1 MDLLEV
7 YGRGYIMQ
15 HCIAYM
21 TEKMEERRYRAYITD
36 ALMAIAENTARFAG
50 GQTMRGRWYQAYEP
64 QDTRTGDEIAL
75 QVIQGAGLHYQGGD

>member
-1 MDLLEV
+1 
-7 YGRGYIMQ
+7 MQ
-15 HCIAYM
+15 HCIAYT

-50 GQTMRGRWYQAYEP
+50 GQTMRGRWYDAYAP

-75 QVIQGAGLHYQGGD
+75 QVIQGAGLHYQGGDG